1 MIELSVNVAEV
12 KGYIKELIEAP
23 GKFFSMIRYNVRE
36 SVGQYLS
43 ELMEAELTF
52 YIGRERY
59 ERRGGGEVNYRN
71 GGYNRRFTLKGIG
84 EVVVNVPRD
93 RKGKYKTDV
102 LPRSRQYED
111 QIREDM
117 GLMYLTGVSTR
128 TLGLISHRLLGRSL
142 SHNEVSKANL
152 ALTEGVEKWRNRDL
166 SKELV
171 KYMYVDGVNFDMR
184 IGGSVEKV
192 AVLVAIGV
200 TEGGQKLV
208 LGLQSGDKESA
219 SCWREFI
226 RDLKGRGLDGSRV
239 KLGIM
244 DGLAGLEKVFQE
256 EFSGAKT
263 QRCQVHVA
271 RNVLAK
277 VTKKHKKEVADDLRS
292 IFYASSKEKAVTFYD
307 KFRNDWQKEFPSA
320 VKSLESSIDSCLT
333 FFSFPAEEWISLRT
347 TNIIERLNKEF
358 KRRTKPMEIVAGEN
372 SCYRL
377 LAFISLKME
386 LAWRTAPVGKVNDNL
401 PFFKQI
407 AEKEFTQNC

>member
-1 MIELSVNVAEV
+1 MIELSVNIAEV
-12 KGYIKELIEAP
+12 KRYIKELVEAP
-23 GKFFSMIRYNVRE
+23 GKFFSMMRYNVRE

-128 TLGLISHRLLGRSL
+128 TLSLISHRLLGRSL

-166 SKELV
+166 SEEVV
-171 KYMYVDGVNFDMR
+171 KYMYLDGVNFDMR

-226 RDLKGRGLDGSRV
+226 RDLKGRGLDGSKV

-358 KRRTKPMEIVAGEN
+358 KRRTRPMEIVAGEN

>member
-1 MIELSVNVAEV
+1 MIELSLNIAEI
-12 KGYIKELIEAP
+12 KGYIKELVEAP
-23 GKFFSMIRYNVRE
+23 GKFFSMMRYNVRE

-59 ERRGGGEVNYRN
+59 ERSGGGEVNYRN

-128 TLGLISHRLLGRSL
+128 TLSLISHRLLGRSL

-226 RDLKGRGLDGSRV
+226 RDLKGRGLDGSKV

-320 VKSLESSIDSCLT
+320 VKSLENSIDSCLT
-333 FFSFPAEEWISLRT
+333 FFSFPQEEWISLRT

-407 AEKEFTQNC
+407 AEKEFTQYC

>member
-1 MIELSVNVAEV
+1 MIEFSVTVAEV
-12 KGYIKELIEAP
+12 KEYIKGLVEAP
-23 GKFFSMIRYNVRE
+23 GKYFSMIRYNVRE
-36 SVGQYLS
+36 SVGRYLS

-59 ERRGGGEVNYRN
+59 ERMGDGEVNYRN
-71 GGYNRRFTLKGIG
+71 GGYKRQFTLKGIG
-84 EVVVNVPRD
+84 EVRVKVPRD
-93 RKGKYKTDV
+93 RKGEYKTSV

-117 GLMYLTGVSTR
+117 GLMFLTGVSTR
-128 TLGLISHRLLGRSL
+128 TLSLISHRLLGRSL
-142 SHNEVSKANL
+142 SHEEVSKANL

-171 KYMYVDGVNFDMR
+171 KYMFLDGVNFDMR

-208 LGLQSGDKESA
+208 LGLQAGDKESA
-219 SCWREFI
+219 TCWREFI
-226 RDLKGRGLDGSRV
+226 RDLKRRGLEGSKVR
-239 KLGIM
+239 LGIM

-271 RNVLAK
+271 KNVLAK
-277 VTKKHKKEVADDLRS
+277 VTKKHKKKVADDLRS
-292 IFYASSKEKAVTFYD
+292 IFYASSREKAVTFYD
-307 KFRNDWQKEFPSA
+307 KFRNDWQGEFPSA
-320 VKSLESSIDSCLT
+320 VKSLENSIDSCLT
-333 FFSFPAEEWISLRT
+333 FFSFPEEEWISLRT

>member
-23 GKFFSMIRYNVRE
+23 GKYFSMIRYNVRE

-59 ERRGGGEVNYRN
+59 ERRGCGEVNYRN
-71 GGYNRRFTLKGIG
+71 GGYKRRFTLKGIG
-84 EVVVNVPRD
+84 EVVVNMPRD
-93 RKGKYKTDV
+93 RKGKYKTEV
-102 LPRSRQYED
+102 LPRSRQYEG

-142 SHNEVSKANL
+142 SHNEVSKANV

-166 SKELV
+166 SQELV

-263 QRCQVHVA
+263 QRCQV
-271 RNVLAK
+271 
-277 VTKKHKKEVADDLRS
+277 
-292 IFYASSKEKAVTFYD
+292 
-307 KFRNDWQKEFPSA
+307 QCP
-320 VKSLESSIDSCLT
+320 C
-333 FFSFPAEEWISLRT
+333 
-347 TNIIERLNKEF
+347 
-358 KRRTKPMEIVAGEN
+358 
-372 SCYRL
+372 
-377 LAFISLKME
+377 
-386 LAWRTAPVGKVNDNL
+386 
-401 PFFKQI
+401 
-407 AEKEFTQNC
+407 

>member
-12 KGYIKELIEAP
+12 KGYIKELMEAP

-128 TLGLISHRLLGRSL
+128 TLSLISHRLLGRSL

-377 LAFISLKME
+377 LTFISLKME

>member
-1 MIELSVNVAEV
+1 MIEFSVNVAEV
-12 KGYIKELIEAP
+12 KEYIKGLVEAP
-23 GKFFSMIRYNVRE
+23 GKYFSMIRYNVRE
-36 SVGQYLS
+36 SVGRYLS

-59 ERRGGGEVNYRN
+59 ERSGGGEVNYRN

-84 EVVVNVPRD
+84 AVVVNVPRD
-93 RKGKYKTDV
+93 RSSKFKTSV

-117 GLMYLTGVSTR
+117 GLMFLTGVSTR
-128 TLGLISHRLLGRSL
+128 TLSLISHRLLGRSL

-171 KYMYVDGVNFDMR
+171 KYMFLDGVNFDMR

-226 RDLKGRGLDGSRV
+226 RDLKGRGLDGYKV

-320 VKSLESSIDSCLT
+320 VKSLENSIDSCLT
-333 FFSFPAEEWISLRT
+333 FFSFPEEEWISLRT

-407 AEKEFTQNC
+407 AEKEFTQYC